1 MRRYVRGGTG
11 GRIMPTKPTIGP
23 IRLEHPVVMAPMAGV
38 TDLPYRLIARE
49 MGAALVYSELVSAKG
64 ICYGNERSL
73 KLLETD
79 EAERPVGLQ
88 IFGGE
93 ADVMVQAALHV
104 QEGRPDLLDI
114 NMGCPVPKITRN
126 DEGCALMLDPK
137 RAGRLV
143 AQVVEAVNIPVTVK
157 IRKGWDDQRITAPA
171 VARELE
177 RAGVAA
183 IAIHGRTREQFY
195 TGQADW
201 DIIREVK
208 QAVDIPV
215 IGNGDVASPQDAARM
230 LEETGCDAVMIGRA
244 CLGDPWIFRRVVHYL
259 DTGEL
264 LPLPSPRERLEMA
277 MRHLRMAVDFK
288 GEYRAVREMRKP
300 LAWYL
305 KGIPGANRMK
315 QRVQREERAETMVQ
329 MLADFLASLGDVA
342 DEPLPDPKSPDRTR
356 AA

>member
-1 MRRYVRGGTG
+1 M
-11 GRIMPTKPTIGP
+11 PTIGP

-49 MGAALVYSELVSAKG
+49 LGAALVYSELVSAKG
-64 ICYGNERSL
+64 ICYGSDRTL

-93 ADVMVQAALHV
+93 ADVMVQAAMHV
-104 QEGRPDLLDI
+104 QEGQPDLLDI
-114 NMGCPVPKITRN
+114 NMGCPVPKVTRN
-126 DEGCALMLDPK
+126 DEGCALMLDPQ

-143 AQVVEAVNIPVTVK
+143 GRVVEAVDLPVTVK
-157 IRKGWDDQRITAPA
+157 IRKGWDDQHVTAPA

-177 RAGVAA
+177 RAGVTA
-183 IAIHGRTREQFY
+183 IAIHGRTREAFY
-195 TGQADW
+195 TGSADW
-201 DIIREVK
+201 SIIREVK

-215 IGNGDVASPQDAARM
+215 IGNGDVTSPQDAARM

-244 CLGDPWIFRRVVHYL
+244 CLGDPWIFRRVVRYL
-259 DTGEL
+259 QTGEL
-264 LPLPSPRERLEMA
+264 LPMPSARERLEMA

-300 LAWYL
+300 VAWYL
-305 KGIPGANRMK
+305 KGISGSNRIK
-315 QRVQREERAETMVQ
+315 QRVQREEQAAIVLEV
-329 MLADFLASLGDVA
+329 LADFLHELGDAGEEPSVDPTRQKDRRRAVA
-342 DEPLPDPKSPDRTR
+342 
-356 AA
+356 

>member
-1 MRRYVRGGTG
+1 MA
-11 GRIMPTKPTIGP
+11 TIGP
-23 IRLEHPVVMAPMAGV
+23 IQLQHPVVMAPMAGV

-64 ICYGNERSL
+64 ICYGSNRTLE
-73 KLLETD
+73 LLETD

-104 QEGRPDLLDI
+104 ERYGPDLLDI

-143 AQVVEAVNIPVTVK
+143 QRVVEAVSLPVTVK
-157 IRKGWDDQRITAPA
+157 IRKGWDDNNVTAPQ

-177 RAGVAA
+177 KAGVAA
-183 IAIHGRTREQFY
+183 IAIHGRTREDFY
-195 TGQADW
+195 SGRADW

-208 QAVDIPV
+208 KAVDIPV
-215 IGNGDVASPQDAARM
+215 IGNGDVASPQDAVRM
-230 LEETGCDAVMIGRA
+230 LEQTGCDAVMIGRA
-244 CLGDPWIFRRVVHYL
+244 CLGDPWIFRRVTHYL

-264 LPLPSPRERLEMA
+264 LPLPTPREKIEMA
-277 MRHLRMAVDFK
+277 IRHLRMAVDFK
-288 GEYRAVREMRKP
+288 GEVRAVREMRKEI
-300 LAWYL
+300 AWYL
-305 KGIPGANRMK
+305 KGVTGANRIK
-315 QRVQREERAETMVQ
+315 RQLQQLDRADDVTTMLQ
-329 MLADFLASLGDVA
+329 EFLAGLGGIA
-342 DEPLPDPKSPDRTR
+342 DEPLPAPSPRDKR